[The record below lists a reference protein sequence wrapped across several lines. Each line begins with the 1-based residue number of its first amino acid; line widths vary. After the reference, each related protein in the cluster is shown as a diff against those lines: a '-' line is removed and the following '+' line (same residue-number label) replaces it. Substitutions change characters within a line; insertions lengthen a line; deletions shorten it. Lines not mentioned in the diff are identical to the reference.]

1 MLTHDLKVFN
11 SSLTLDDEFGN
22 QVEVGYVVTADESS
36 ASKAKP
42 PPSNLHSTSVELL
55 SVHVTESLPRRD
67 RLERRR
73 LQSRDKV
80 LADGESRV
88 ACKADVAVTEGKLGE
103 ELDDVVSIFGV
114 LVAEELDVACRG
126 IANQFVV

>member
-1 MLTHDLKVFN
+1 VLTHDLKVFN
-11 SSLTLDDEFGN
+11 SSLTLDDEFGD
-22 QVEVGYVVTADESS
+22 QVEVGNVVTADQLS
-36 ASKAKP
+36 ASNAKP
-42 PPSNLHSTSVELL
+42 PPLNSHSTSVELL
-55 SVHVTESLPRRD
+55 PVHITESLPRCD

-88 ACKADVAVTEGKLGE
+88 ACEADVAVTEGKLGE

-114 LVAEELDVACRG
+114 LGAEKLDVACRG